1 MISSEAFSDMIHQMT
16 GRPDIRPVP
25 YFINTLASI
34 CRSGE
39 YPEDTISVI
48 VQLQPDDIYETG
60 GYYNVPPDWITA
72 RVAVQTPVGLTV
84 RRIKHVRM
92 SVESFY
98 PGTDSQLL
106 DVQELV
112 VATPAD
118 LYKELQRC
126 ERVPRFYWVADTLC
140 FYAPVSMLSKDV
152 LAGGDGIVSF
162 EVTLL
167 TSNQNRGFYYFNE
180 LSTNL
185 VGPVEGYSRYHWDSK
200 ETGIDLPEAMMAN
213 RSEVEYGESVI
224 WQLDACLD
232 LVTLGVCSGILRF
245 AGQEKEGL
253 IMYQEYLT
261 SLRAFKTDRA
271 NALLDHRL
279 AVGR

>member
-39 YPEDTISVI
+39 YPEDTISVLI
-48 VQLQPDDIYETG
+48 RLDPNDIYETD
-60 GYYNVPPDWITA
+60 GYYNAPPDWITA
-72 RVAVQTPVGLTV
+72 RVTVQAPIGLTI

-92 SVESFY
+92 SVESLSAGADI
-98 PGTDSQLL
+98 PLL

-140 FYAPVSMLSKDV
+140 FYAPVSMMSKDALV
-152 LAGGDGIVSF
+152 RGDSAITF

-167 TSNQNRGFYYFNE
+167 TSNQNRGFYYFRAHISD
-180 LSTNL
+180 LD
-185 VGPVEGYSRYHWDSK
+185 GPVEGYGGSNSNSNLALV
-200 ETGIDLPEAMMAN
+200 DLPDAMYSN
-213 RSEVEYGESVI
+213 QYEVMEGHGTI

-253 IMYQEYLT
+253 LMYQEYLMA
-261 SLRAFKTDRA
+261 LRTFKTDRA